1 MAPHIH
7 ELVGRQFG
15 EFAAFGIAELA
26 HEIGASLQIDAL
38 VAETIAA
45 AAAAHFA
52 KFTLLLYAAAIILIK
67 KLEFVL
73 VNYINSCC

>member
-45 AAAAHFA
+45 AAAHFA